1 MTTSDSLFID
11 GAWTKPAG
19 DAEIVVRSARTGRPI
34 GSTASASPEDV
45 DRAVSAARHAF
56 DDPAGWPTW
65 APEKRAACLER
76 LADALDARAQTTV
89 RLVSEQNG
97 MPVAVAD
104 QIEGRFP
111 GTMLRYYGGLIR
123 DQQGE
128 TSRPGMFGGT
138 TRIHREPAGVVAAI
152 SPWNFPQ
159 TLAAQK
165 YAPALAAGCT
175 VVLKP
180 APETVLDSRAVGEAA
195 VEAGLPPGVLNVL
208 PAEAEASAYLVGH
221 PGVDMVAFTGSTP
234 IGQRIASIC
243 GPLVRPVILEL
254 GGRSAAVILDD
265 ADLDLSRIGQA
276 LFGAMLINNGQ
287 TCFLSTRILA
297 PRTRYREVVDT
308 LAGFASSL
316 AVGDPLDPATQ
327 IGPLVSQRRRDEVET
342 AVAKGIADGAR
353 LVSGGGRPPGFDEGW
368 YFQPTVLADVDNSWA
383 IARDDIFGPV
393 LTITEYEDEDH
404 AVALANDSD
413 FGLAGTVWTTD
424 PDRGL
429 SVARRIRTGSVGVNG
444 YLPDLGAPFGGV
456 KHSGIG
462 RELGPDGLAAYQRT
476 KSIYQL

>member
-1 MTTSDSLFID
+1 MTTSGSLFID
-11 GAWTKPAG
+11 GAWAEPAS
-19 DAEIVVRSARTGRPI
+19 DATILVRSARTSRPL
-34 GSTASASPEDV
+34 GSTVSASPADV
-45 DRAVSAARHAF
+45 DRAVSAARRAF
-56 DDPAGWPTW
+56 EDPAGWPTW
-65 APEKRAACLER
+65 ASERRAACLDR
-76 LADALDARAQTTV
+76 LADALDARAEATV

-97 MPVAVAD
+97 MPIAVAG
-104 QIEGRFP
+104 QIEGQFP
-111 GTMLRYYGGLIR
+111 SAMLRYYAGLVR
-123 DQQGE
+123 DQPGE
-128 TSRPGMFGGT
+128 TSQPGMFGGT

-159 TLAAQK
+159 TLGAQK

-180 APETVLDSRAVGEAA
+180 APETVLDAHAVGEAA
-195 VEAGLPPGVLNVL
+195 VEAGLPPGVLNVV
-208 PAEAEASAYLVGH
+208 PAEADASAYLVGH
-221 PGVDMVAFTGSTP
+221 AGVDMVAFTGSTP
-234 IGQRIASIC
+234 IGKRIAEIC

-297 PRTRYREVVDT
+297 PRHRYQEVVDT
-308 LAGFASSL
+308 LAGFAGSL
-316 AVGDPLDPATQ
+316 TVGDPLDPATQ
-327 IGPLVSQRRRDEVET
+327 IGPLVSERRRDEVET
-342 AVAKGIADGAR
+342 AVTKGIADGAR
-353 LVSGGGRPPGFDEGW
+353 LVSGGGRPPDLDEGW
-368 YFQPTVLADVDNSWA
+368 YFEPTVLADVDNSWP

-393 LTITEYEDEDH
+393 LTVTGYDDEDH

-413 FGLAGTVWTTD
+413 YGLAGTVWTAD

-429 SVARRIRTGSVGVNG
+429 SVARRIRTGSIGVNG

>member
-1 MTTSDSLFID
+1 
-11 GAWTKPAG
+11 
-19 DAEIVVRSARTGRPI
+19 VRSARTGQAI
-34 GSTASASPEDV
+34 GSTISATTEDV
-45 DRAVSAARHAF
+45 DRAVAAARRAF
-56 DDPAGWPTW
+56 DAPTGWASW
-65 APEKRAACLER
+65 APAERAACLDR
-76 LADALDARAQTTV
+76 LAGALDARADATA

-97 MPVAVAD
+97 MPIAVSN
-104 QIEGRFP
+104 QIEGQFP
-111 GTMLRYYGGLIR
+111 STMLRYYAGLVR
-123 DQQGE
+123 EQQTE
-128 TSRPGMFGGT
+128 TRQPGMFGGT

-165 YAPALAAGCT
+165 YGPALAAGCT

-180 APETVLDSRAVGEAA
+180 APETVLDAHTVAEAA
-195 VEAGLPPGVLNVL
+195 MEAGLPPGVLNIV
-208 PAEAEASAYLVGH
+208 PAEAGASAYLVGH
-221 PGVDMVAFTGSTP
+221 PGLDMVAFTGSTP
-234 IGQRIASIC
+234 IGQRIAEIC

-265 ADLDLSRIGQA
+265 ADIDLSRVGQA

-287 TCFLSTRILA
+287 TCFLSTRVLA
-297 PRTRYREVVDT
+297 PRSRYSEVVDT
-308 LAGFASSL
+308 LAGFAASL
-316 AVGDPLDPATQ
+316 TIGDPLDPATQ
-327 IGPLVSQRRRDEVET
+327 IGPLVSERHRGGVET

-353 LVSGGGRPPGFDEGW
+353 LVTGGGRPAGLDEGW
-368 YFQPTVLADVDNSWA
+368 YFEPTVLAEVDNSWPVS
-383 IARDDIFGPV
+383 RDDIFGPV
-393 LTITEYEDEDH
+393 LTVTEYETEDH

-413 FGLAGTVWTTD
+413 YGLAGTVWTAD

-429 SVARRIRTGSVGVNG
+429 SIARRIRTGSVGVNG

-476 KSIYQL
+476 KSIYQM

>member
-1 MTTSDSLFID
+1 MTTNPSLFID
-11 GAWTKPAG
+11 GAWARPESAATI
-19 DAEIVVRSARTGRPI
+19 EVRSARTGRPI
-34 GSTASASPEDV
+34 GS
-45 DRAVSAARHAF
+45 AVSASRADVDAAVAAARRAF
-56 DDPAGWPTW
+56 NQPGGWAQWPAADRAAALDRLTDALG
-65 APEKRAACLER
+65 KRAE
-76 LADALDARAQTTV
+76 QTV

-97 MPVAVAD
+97 MPISVAR
-104 QIEGRFP
+104 QIEGQFP
-111 GTMLRYYGGLIR
+111 GALLGYYAGLVR
-123 DQQGE
+123 TQETE

-138 TRIHREPAGVVAAI
+138 TRVHREPAGVVAAI

-180 APETVLDSRAVGEAA
+180 APETVLDTAAIGEAA
-195 VEAGLPPGVLNVL
+195 LEAGLPPGVLNIV
-208 PAEAEASAYLVGH
+208 PAEAEVSSYIVGH
-221 PGVDMVAFTGSTP
+221 PDVDAVTFTGSTA
-234 IGQRIASIC
+234 IGKRIAAIC
-243 GPLVRPVILEL
+243 GPLIRPVTLEL

-265 ADLDLSRIGQA
+265 ADLNLERAGEA
-276 LFGAMLINNGQ
+276 LFGSMIINNGQ

-297 PRTRYREVVDT
+297 PRSRYAEVVDT
-308 LAGFASSL
+308 LAAFAGSL
-316 AVGDPLDPATQ
+316 TVGDPLDPATQ
-327 IGPLVSQRRRDEVET
+327 IGPLVTQRRRDEVAA
-342 AVAKGIADGAR
+342 AVEKGVADGAR
-353 LVSGGGRPPGFDEGW
+353 LVTGGGRPADLAEGW

-383 IARDDIFGPV
+383 VARDDLFGPV
-393 LTITEYEDEDH
+393 LTVTAYDDEDQ

-413 FGLAGTVWTTD
+413 YGLAGTVWTADT
-424 PDRGL
+424 DRGL
-429 SVARRIRTGSVGVNG
+429 AVARRLRTGSVGVNG